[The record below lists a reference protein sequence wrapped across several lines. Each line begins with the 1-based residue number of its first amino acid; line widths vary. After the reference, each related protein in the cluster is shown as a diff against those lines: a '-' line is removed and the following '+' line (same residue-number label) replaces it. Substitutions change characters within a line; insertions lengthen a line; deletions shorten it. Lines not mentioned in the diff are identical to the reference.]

1 MTELNRQLIAD
12 LARLSVR
19 YGPDDWDH
27 LLELLEDE
35 RRRGQVTRLLR
46 ELAASSRA
54 RRQNRPKGSRPAP
67 PRAHRVREALAA
79 IGEVDPGRA
88 ELLEEV
94 WRKLRQRELLPTLPL
109 IRAFAEATG
118 LKGLGGS
125 KRDQAVTELM
135 EQIVDM
141 PHEELERLMR
151 ETVVQDR
158 KLGEEYERWVRLI
171 LGQPSSTT
179 E

>member
-1 MTELNRQLIAD
+1 MTELNRQLITD
-12 LARLSVR
+12 LARLAVR
-19 YGPDDWDH
+19 YSPDDWDR

-35 RRRGQVTRLLR
+35 RRRGQVTTLLR

-54 RRQNRPKGSRPAP
+54 RRQNRPKGSAPAH
-67 PRAHRVREALAA
+67 AHRVREALAA
-79 IGEVDPGRA
+79 IGEVDAGRA

-118 LKGLGGS
+118 LKGLNAS

-151 ETVVQDR
+151 DTVVQDR